1 MNGTIFGI
9 GPLEII
15 VILVLTLLIF
25 GPERLPEL
33 MRGMGNALRKLRLT
47 YIAFTQEFQ
56 GELKPIAED
65 IDAVTREIRQE
76 VDAIR
81 EAADIR
87 TLLKPY
93 AEDVNKAINLKP
105 LAPEATPQMIA
116 ASTATAA
123 AAATSS
129 IATNTIAPPA
139 TPGATAVGKPAASTP
154 SANGNGNGKRS
165 TIRPSTP
172 AAPSPIIRLPDDNP
186 WASVG
191 VQVRS
196 DQLDEDNPWRG

>member
-33 MRGMGNALRKLRLT
+33 MRGVGEALRKLRLT
-47 YIAFTQEFQ
+47 YIAFTNEFQ

-81 EAADIR
+81 EAADLR
-87 TLLKPY
+87 SLLKPY
-93 AEDVNKAINLKP
+93 AEDVNKAMSLQPI
-105 LAPEATPQMIA
+105 APEATPQMIA
-116 ASTATAA
+116 ASTA
-123 AAATSS
+123 AAATTASS
-129 IATNTIAPPA
+129 AGASPAGTTNTIAPPA
-139 TPGATAVGKPAASTP
+139 NSQPA
-154 SANGNGNGKRS
+154 ANGNGARYTSK
-165 TIRPSTP
+165 PYTP
-172 AAPSPIIRLPDDNP
+172 ATPSPIISLPEDNP

-191 VQVRS
+191 AQVRT
-196 DQLDEDNPWRG
+196 DQIDDDSPCRG

>member
-9 GPLEII
+9 GPLEVI
-15 VILVLTLLIF
+15 VVLVLTLLIF

-33 MRGMGNALRKLRLT
+33 MRGVGNALRKLRLT
-47 YIAFTQEFQ
+47 YIAFTNEFQ

-87 TLLKPY
+87 SLLKPY
-93 AEDVNKAINLKP
+93 ADDVNKAIALQP
-105 LAPEATPQMIA
+105 IAPEATAQTF
-116 ASTATAA
+116 ASTTTPSPTPTAVAA
-123 AAATSS
+123 AVAGSNGAH
-129 IATNTIAPPA
+129 TIAPPA
-139 TPGATAVGKPAASTP
+139 ASKPAA
-154 SANGNGNGKRS
+154 NGAAKRS
-165 TIRPSTP
+165 ATRSTAP
-172 AAPSPIIRLPDDNP
+172 AIAPSPVYLADDNP

-191 VQVRS
+191 AAVRA
-196 DQLDEDNPWRG
+196 DKLDDDNPWRS

>member
-9 GPLEII
+9 GPLEVI

-33 MRGMGNALRKLRLT
+33 TRGMGNALRKLRLT
-47 YIAFTQEFQ
+47 YIAFTNEFQ

-87 TLLKPY
+87 SLLKPY
-93 AEDVNKAINLKP
+93 ADDVNKAVNLQP
-105 LAPEATPQMIA
+105 IAPEATPQMIA
-116 ASTATAA
+116 TSTAA
-123 AAATSS
+123 AAAST
-129 IATNTIAPPA
+129 TNTVAPPA
-139 TPGATAVGKPAASTP
+139 TSKPAT
-154 SANGNGNGKRS
+154 NGNGARYTSK
-165 TIRPSTP
+165 PYTP
-172 AAPSPIIRLPDDNP
+172 ATSSPILSLPEDNP

-191 VQVRS
+191 AQVRT
-196 DQLDEDNPWRG
+196 DQLDDDSPWRA

>member
-9 GPLEII
+9 GPLEVI

-33 MRGMGNALRKLRLT
+33 TRGLGNALRKLRLT
-47 YIAFTQEFQ
+47 YIAFTSEFQ

-87 TLLKPY
+87 SLLKPY
-93 AEDVNKAINLKP
+93 AEDVNKAINLQP
-105 LAPEATPQMIA
+105 VAPEATPQMIA
-116 ASTATAA
+116 ASTAAAKAASATSAPAA
-123 AAATSS
+123 ASATSNS
-129 IATNTIAPPA
+129 IAPPA
-139 TPGATAVGKPAASTP
+139 IASKPATNGTAKSTTS
-154 SANGNGNGKRS
+154 SAAAKS
-165 TIRPSTP
+165 KTP
-172 AAPSPIIRLPDDNP
+172 ATTSPIIKLPEDNP

-191 VQVRS
+191 AQVRS

>member
-1 MNGTIFGI
+1 MNGTLFGI
-9 GPLEII
+9 GPLEVI

-33 MRGMGNALRKLRLT
+33 TRGMGNALRKLRLT
-47 YIAFTQEFQ
+47 YIAFTNEFQ

-87 TLLKPY
+87 SLLKPY
-93 AEDVNKAINLKP
+93 SDDVNKAIALQP
-105 LAPEATPQMIA
+105 IAPAATAQTF
-116 ASTATAA
+116 ASTTTPSPVAG
-123 AAATSS
+123 TSNG
-129 IATNTIAPPA
+129 ANGIAPPA
-139 TPGATAVGKPAASTP
+139 TNGTAKPATNGTARTHVARAALPAS
-154 SANGNGNGKRS
+154 
-165 TIRPSTP
+165 I
-172 AAPSPIIRLPDDNP
+172 PSPVFLSDDNP

-191 VQVRS
+191 AATRS
-196 DQLDEDNPWRG
+196 DKLDDDSPWRG

>member
-9 GPLEII
+9 GPLEVI
-15 VILVLTLLIF
+15 VILVMTLLIF

-33 MRGMGNALRKLRLT
+33 TRGLGTALRKLRLT
-47 YIAFTQEFQ
+47 YIAFTNEFQ

-87 TLLKPY
+87 SLLKPY
-93 AEDVNKAINLKP
+93 ADDVNKAIALQP
-105 LAPEATPQMIA
+105 VAPEATAQTFIA
-116 ASTATAA
+116 TTTPSTVATTSNGINATA
-123 AAATSS
+123 
-129 IATNTIAPPA
+129 
-139 TPGATAVGKPAASTP
+139 KPAASKP
-154 SANGNGNGKRS
+154 AANATAKRHAARS
-165 TIRPSTP
+165 TTAS
-172 AAPSPIIRLPDDNP
+172 ASSPIYVADDNP

-191 VQVRS
+191 AVVRA
-196 DQLDEDNPWRG
+196 DKLDDDSPWRG

>member
-33 MRGMGNALRKLRLT
+33 MRGVGEALRKLRLT
-47 YIAFTQEFQ
+47 YIAFTNEFQ

-81 EAADIR
+81 EAADLR
-87 TLLKPY
+87 SLLKPY
-93 AEDVNKAINLKP
+93 ADDVNKAISLQP
-105 LAPEATPQMIA
+105 IAPEATPQMIA
-116 ASTATAA
+116 ASTA
-123 AAATSS
+123 AATTTASS
-129 IATNTIAPPA
+129 AGASPAGTPNTIAPPA
-139 TPGATAVGKPAASTP
+139 KSQPA
-154 SANGNGNGKRS
+154 ANGNGAHYTSK
-165 TIRPSTP
+165 PYTP
-172 AAPSPIIRLPDDNP
+172 ATTSPIISLPEDNP

-191 VQVRS
+191 AQVRT
-196 DQLDEDNPWRG
+196 DQIDDDSPWRG